1 MKKKIVVIIGLI
13 IGLSVLALSTIQ
25 PISDIN
31 EDVIIINN
39 ENLEIFY
46 FNNLDPENPYNQDF
60 SILSDKQLNQLKKD
74 FIQREVLV
82 REAKKLG
89 LDKIDS
95 IISAR
100 LAQLGQQALVG
111 ESINIDSIRLSEIN
125 DFFEINKSQYIEP
138 ETISFSH
145 IFFDTEEQAKSY
157 LLKLEKVADIKKL
170 KNLINTGG
178 IVFPYQKNY
187 SKKPFSFVVGHFGE
201 IGAQNIFSL
210 QKDIKNWQ
218 GPIRS
223 SLGYHLINVF
233 NKTSMKQM
241 ALDDILSEV
250 KRDYYDQLRKK
261 DTKVIISNKIL
272 EYQIIDETK
281 VN

>member
-1 MKKKIVVIIGLI
+1 MRKKIVVIVGLI
-13 IGLSVLALSTIQ
+13 IGLSIIALSTIQ
-25 PISDIN
+25 STSDIN
-31 EDVIIINN
+31 EDVIIVNN
-39 ENLEIFY
+39 KNLEVFY

-60 SILSDKQLNQLKKD
+60 SILSDKQINQLKKE

-82 REAKKLG
+82 REAKRLG

-111 ESINIDSIRLSEIN
+111 EIIEFEDIELSEIN
-125 DFFEINKSQYIEP
+125 DFFETNKSQYIEP

-145 IFFDTEEQAKSY
+145 IFFDTEESAKSY
-157 LLKLEKVADIKKL
+157 LIRLSVEPDSEKL
-170 KNLINTGG
+170 KDLINTGG

-201 IGAQNIFSL
+201 IGATNLFSL

-223 SLGYHLINVF
+223 SLGYHLVNVF
-233 NKTSMKQM
+233 NRTPMKQM
-241 ALDDILSEV
+241 ALEDILSTV

-261 DTKVIISNKIL
+261 DSKNIISNKIL
-272 EYQIIDETK
+272 EYEIIDETK

>member
-1 MKKKIVVIIGLI
+1 MRKKIVVIIGLI
-13 IGLSVLALSTIQ
+13 IGLSIIALNTIQ
-25 PISDIN
+25 PTSNIN
-31 EDVIIINN
+31 EDVIIVNN
-39 ENLEIFY
+39 KNLEVFY

-60 SILSDKQLNQLKKD
+60 NILSNKQINQLKKE

-82 REAKKLG
+82 REAKRLG

-111 ESINIDSIRLSEIN
+111 EIIEFKDIKLSEIN
-125 DFFEINKSQYIEP
+125 NFFEINKSQYIEP

-145 IFFDTEEQAKSY
+145 IFFNTKEQAKSQ
-157 LLKLEKVADIKKL
+157 LLKIEKESDTKKL
-170 KNLINTGG
+170 KNLINSGG

-187 SKKPFSFVVGHFGE
+187 SMKPISFVVGHFGE
-201 IGAQNIFSL
+201 IGATNLFSL
-210 QKDIKNWQ
+210 QRDINKWQ

-223 SLGYHLINVF
+223 SLGYHLVNVF
-233 NKTSMKQM
+233 NKTPMKQM
-241 ALDDILSEV
+241 VLDDILSEV

-261 DTKVIISNKIL
+261 DTKNIISKKIL
-272 EYQIIDETK
+272 EYKVIDKTK

>member
-1 MKKKIVVIIGLI
+1 MI
-13 IGLSVLALSTIQ
+13 IGLSIITLSTIQ
-25 PISDIN
+25 PTSDIN
-31 EDVIIINN
+31 EDTIIVNN
-39 ENLEIFY
+39 RNLEVFY
-46 FNNLDPENPYNQDF
+46 FNNLDSENPYNQDF
-60 SILSDKQLNQLKKD
+60 STLSDKQINQLKKE
-74 FIQREVLV
+74 FIKREVLA

-111 ESINIDSIRLSEIN
+111 EIIDIDNVEISEVN
-125 DFFEINKSQYIEP
+125 NFFDTNKSQYIEP

-145 IFFDTEEQAKSY
+145 IFFDTEESAKSY
-157 LLKLEKVADIKKL
+157 LIRLSVEPDAEKL
-170 KNLINTGG
+170 KDLINTGG

-201 IGAQNIFSL
+201 IGATNLFSL

-223 SLGYHLINVF
+223 SLGYHLVNVF
-233 NKTSMKQM
+233 NRTPMKQM
-241 ALDDILSEV
+241 ALKDILSAV

-261 DTKVIISNKIL
+261 DSKNIISNKIL
-272 EYQIIDETK
+272 EYEIIDETK

>member
-13 IGLSVLALSTIQ
+13 IGLSILALSTIQ

-31 EDVIIINN
+31 EDVIIVNN
-39 ENLEIFY
+39 RNLEIFY

-60 SILSDKQLNQLKKD
+60 SILSDKQINQLKKD

-82 REAKKLG
+82 REAKRLG

-111 ESINIDSIRLSEIN
+111 DSININSIGLSEIN

-145 IFFDTEEQAKSY
+145 IFFDTEERAKSY
-157 LLKLEKVADIKKL
+157 LLKLEKESDVKKL

>member
-25 PISDIN
+25 PISYIN

-60 SILSDKQLNQLKKD
+60 SILSDKQINQLKKD

-82 REAKKLG
+82 REAKRLG

-111 ESINIDSIRLSEIN
+111 DLINIDTIKLSEIN
-125 DFFEINKSQYIEP
+125 EFFEINKSQYIKP

-145 IFFDTEEQAKSY
+145 IFFDTE
-157 LLKLEKVADIKKL
+157 
-170 KNLINTGG
+170 
-178 IVFPYQKNY
+178 
-187 SKKPFSFVVGHFGE
+187 
-201 IGAQNIFSL
+201 
-210 QKDIKNWQ
+210 
-218 GPIRS
+218 
-223 SLGYHLINVF
+223 
-233 NKTSMKQM
+233 
-241 ALDDILSEV
+241 
-250 KRDYYDQLRKK
+250 
-261 DTKVIISNKIL
+261 
-272 EYQIIDETK
+272 
-281 VN
+281 

>member
-1 MKKKIVVIIGLI
+1 MRKKIIVIIGLM
-13 IGLSVLALSTIQ
+13 IGLSIIAISTLEST
-25 PISDIN
+25 SDIDEN
-31 EDVIIINN
+31 VIIVSNN
-39 ENLEIFY
+39 NLKIFY

-60 SILSDKQLNQLKKD
+60 NILNAKQIDQLKKD
-74 FIQREVLV
+74 FIKREVLV

-89 LDKIDS
+89 LDRIDS

-111 ESINIDSIRLSEIN
+111 EIIDIDSVEISEVN
-125 DFFEINKSQYIEP
+125 NFFDTNKLQYIEP

-145 IFFDTEEQAKSY
+145 IFFDTEESAKSY
-157 LLKLEKVADIKKL
+157 LIKLSVEPDSEKL
-170 KNLINTGG
+170 KDLINTGG

-187 SKKPFSFVVGHFGE
+187 SKKPYSFIVGHFGE
-201 IGAQNIFSL
+201 SGAKNIFSL
-210 QKDIKNWQ
+210 QKNRNNWQ

-233 NKTSMKQM
+233 NKTAMEQL

-250 KRDYYDQLRKK
+250 TRDYYEQLRKS
-261 DTKVIISNKIL
+261 DTQSIISNKIL
-272 EYQIIDETK
+272 EYQVIDKTK
-281 VN
+281 AN

>member
-1 MKKKIVVIIGLI
+1 MRKKIVVIVGLI
-13 IGLSVLALSTIQ
+13 IGLSIIVLSTIQ
-25 PISDIN
+25 PTSDIN
-31 EDVIIINN
+31 EDTIIVNN
-39 ENLEIFY
+39 RNLEVFY
-46 FNNLDPENPYNQDF
+46 FNNLDSENPYNQDF
-60 SILSDKQLNQLKKD
+60 SALSDKQINQLKKE
-74 FIQREVLV
+74 FIKREVLA

-111 ESINIDSIRLSEIN
+111 EIIDIDNVEISEVN
-125 DFFEINKSQYIEP
+125 NFFDTNKSQYIEP

-145 IFFDTEEQAKSY
+145 IFFDTEESAKSY
-157 LLKLEKVADIKKL
+157 LIKLSVEPDSEKL
-170 KNLINTGG
+170 KDLINTGG

-201 IGAQNIFSL
+201 IGATNLFSL

-223 SLGYHLINVF
+223 SLGYHLVNVF
-233 NKTSMKQM
+233 NRTPMKQM
-241 ALDDILSEV
+241 VLEDILSAV

-261 DTKVIISNKIL
+261 DSKNIISNKIL
-272 EYQIIDETK
+272 EYEIIDETK

>member
-13 IGLSVLALSTIQ
+13 IGLSILALSTIQ
-25 PISDIN
+25 PISEIN
-31 EDVIIINN
+31 EDVIVVNN

-60 SILSDKQLNQLKKD
+60 SILSDRQLNQLKKD

-82 REAKKLG
+82 REAKRLG

-111 ESINIDSIRLSEIN
+111 DLINIDTIKLSEIN
-125 DFFEINKSQYIEP
+125 EFFEINKSQYIKP

-157 LLKLEKVADIKKL
+157 LLKLEKESDVKKL

-187 SKKPFSFVVGHFGE
+187 SRKPFSFVVGHFGE

-272 EYQIIDETK
+272 EYEIIDETK

>member
-13 IGLSVLALSTIQ
+13 IGLSILALSTTQ
-25 PISDIN
+25 PIYDIN
-31 EDVIIINN
+31 ENVIIVNN
-39 ENLEIFY
+39 KNLEIFY

-60 SILSDKQLNQLKKD
+60 SILSDKQINQLKKD

-82 REAKKLG
+82 REAKRLG

-145 IFFDTEEQAKSY
+145 IFFDTEERAKSY
-157 LLKLEKVADIKKL
+157 LLKLEKESDVKKL

-201 IGAQNIFSL
+201 IGAKNIFSL

-250 KRDYYDQLRKK
+250 KRDYYNQLRKK
-261 DTKVIISNKIL
+261 DTKTIISNKIL
-272 EYQIIDETK
+272 EYEIIDDTK
-281 VN
+281 AN

>member
-1 MKKKIVVIIGLI
+1 MRKKIVVIVGLI
-13 IGLSVLALSTIQ
+13 IGLSIIVLSTIQ
-25 PISDIN
+25 PTSDIN
-31 EDVIIINN
+31 EDTIIVNN
-39 ENLEIFY
+39 RNLEVFY
-46 FNNLDPENPYNQDF
+46 FNNLDSENPYNQDF
-60 SILSDKQLNQLKKD
+60 STLSDKQINQLKKE
-74 FIQREVLV
+74 FIKREVLA

-111 ESINIDSIRLSEIN
+111 EIIDIDNVEISEVN
-125 DFFEINKSQYIEP
+125 NFFDTNKSQYIEP

-145 IFFDTEEQAKSY
+145 IFFDTEESAKSY
-157 LLKLEKVADIKKL
+157 LIKLSVEPDSEKL
-170 KNLINTGG
+170 KDLINTGG

-187 SKKPFSFVVGHFGE
+187 PKKPFSFVVGHFGE
-201 IGAQNIFSL
+201 IGATNLFSL

-223 SLGYHLINVF
+223 SLGYHLVNVF
-233 NKTSMKQM
+233 NRTPMKQM
-241 ALDDILSEV
+241 ALEDILSTV

-261 DTKVIISNKIL
+261 DSKNIISNKIL
-272 EYQIIDETK
+272 EYEIIDETK

>member
-1 MKKKIVVIIGLI
+1 MRKKIVVIVGLI
-13 IGLSVLALSTIQ
+13 IGLSIIVLSTVQ
-25 PISDIN
+25 TTSDIN
-31 EDVIIINN
+31 EDTIIVNN
-39 ENLEIFY
+39 RNLEVFY
-46 FNNLDPENPYNQDF
+46 FNNLDSENPYNQDF
-60 SILSDKQLNQLKKD
+60 STLSDKQINQLKKE
-74 FIQREVLV
+74 FIKREVLA

-111 ESINIDSIRLSEIN
+111 EIIDIDNVEISEVN
-125 DFFEINKSQYIEP
+125 NFFDTNKSQYIEP

-145 IFFDTEEQAKSY
+145 IFFDTEESAKSY
-157 LLKLEKVADIKKL
+157 LIKLSVEPDSEKL
-170 KNLINTGG
+170 KDLINTGG

-187 SKKPFSFVVGHFGE
+187 SKKTFSFVVGHFGE
-201 IGAQNIFSL
+201 IGATNLFSL

-223 SLGYHLINVF
+223 SLGYHLVNVF
-233 NKTSMKQM
+233 NRAPMKQM
-241 ALDDILSEV
+241 ALEDILSTV

-261 DTKVIISNKIL
+261 DSKNIISNKIL
-272 EYQIIDETK
+272 EYEIIDETK

>member
-1 MKKKIVVIIGLI
+1 MKKKIVVIIGFI
-13 IGLSVLALSTIQ
+13 IGLSILALSTIQ

-31 EDVIIINN
+31 KDIIIVNN

-60 SILSDKQLNQLKKD
+60 TILSDKQINQLKND

-82 REAKKLG
+82 REAKRLG

-145 IFFDTEEQAKSY
+145 IFFDTEERAKSY
-157 LLKLEKVADIKKL
+157 LLKLEKESDVKKL

-201 IGAQNIFSL
+201 IGAKNIFSL

-250 KRDYYDQLRKK
+250 KRDYYNQLRKK
-261 DTKVIISNKIL
+261 DTKTIISNKIL
-272 EYQIIDETK
+272 EYEIIDDTK
-281 VN
+281 AN

>member
-1 MKKKIVVIIGLI
+1 MRKKIVVIVGLI
-13 IGLSVLALSTIQ
+13 IGLSIIALSTIQ
-25 PISDIN
+25 STSDIN
-31 EDVIIINN
+31 EDVIIVNN
-39 ENLEIFY
+39 KNLEVFY

-60 SILSDKQLNQLKKD
+60 SILSDKQINQLKKE

-82 REAKKLG
+82 REAKRLG

-111 ESINIDSIRLSEIN
+111 EIIEFEDIELSEIN
-125 DFFEINKSQYIEP
+125 DFFETNKSQYIEP

-145 IFFDTEEQAKSY
+145 IFFDTEESAKSY
-157 LLKLEKVADIKKL
+157 LLKLQKESDVEKL
-170 KNLINTGG
+170 KRLINIGG

-187 SKKPFSFVVGHFGE
+187 SKKPFPFVVGHFGE
-201 IGAQNIFSL
+201 IGATNLFSL

-223 SLGYHLINVF
+223 SLGYHLVNVF
-233 NKTSMKQM
+233 NRAPMKQM
-241 ALDDILSEV
+241 ALEDILSAV

-261 DTKVIISNKIL
+261 DSKNIISNKIL
-272 EYQIIDETK
+272 EYEIIDETK